1 MRRLTANKVIKVDAA
16 RAAVSATP
24 LSCSHTNVHSGW
36 LCTWT
41 VALGAHA
48 AVMKARSL
56 QVRPAPPI
64 TKKVTGILVNQPA
77 ISVDAHRRG
86 GQTSGSSLIGGCSQ
100 VDHVLTRLHLGTR
113 SQTTRSH
120 SLCSY

>member
-1 MRRLTANKVIKVDAA
+1 MRRLTANKVIKIDAA
-16 RAAVSATP
+16 RAAVLAPP

-64 TKKVTGILVNQPA
+64 TKKVTGILVNHPA
-77 ISVDAHRRG
+77 VIDAR
-86 GQTSGSSLIGGCSQ
+86 
-100 VDHVLTRLHLGTR
+100 HVAGTPAF
-113 SQTTRSH
+113 
-120 SLCSY
+120 